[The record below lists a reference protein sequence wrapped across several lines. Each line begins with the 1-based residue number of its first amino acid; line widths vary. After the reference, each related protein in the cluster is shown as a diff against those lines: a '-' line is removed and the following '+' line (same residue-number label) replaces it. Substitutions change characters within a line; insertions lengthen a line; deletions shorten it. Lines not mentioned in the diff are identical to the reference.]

1 MRKLVA
7 FENVTLD
14 GVMQAPGR
22 PDEDRRGGFEHG
34 GWAAPYA
41 DQVTADLAAQG
52 AQSSDALLLGRFTYE
67 SMHAFWP
74 TQPDNPFSKMLAATH
89 KYVASRTLQPPLPWE
104 HSELLL
110 DDAAAS
116 VAMLKLEP
124 GKDIVILGSGELVRS
139 LMQRDLVDE
148 FILLI
153 HPLIL
158 GSGRRL
164 FEDGGAPAD
173 LRLVESRTS
182 TTGVE
187 IATYRRADGTRSQA
201 A

>member
-7 FENVTLD
+7 FESITLD

-22 PDEDRRGGFEHG
+22 PDEDRRGGFEYG

-41 DQVTADLAAQG
+41 DKVTADLAAEG
-52 AQSSDALLLGRFTYE
+52 GRSSDAPAPRPLDLRI
-67 SMHAFWP
+67 HARVLAHAAR
-74 TQPDNPFSKMLAATH
+74 NPFSKILAETR
-89 KYVASRTLQPPLPWE
+89 KYVASRTLQPPLAWE
-104 HSELLL
+104 NSELLL
-110 DDAAAS
+110 DDAVTS

-139 LMQRDLVDE
+139 LMRRNLVDE

-173 LRLVESRTS
+173 LQLVDTRTS

-187 IATYRRADGTRSQA
+187 IATYRRADRSRRQA